1 MTGVLLSLFAALFYG
16 AADFCGGLAT
26 KRGSIFAVTLLSQ
39 ASGLALLLVLL
50 IFLPGHA
57 SAADLGWGA
66 LAGICGGLGIALLYH
81 ALSIGKMGVVSPI
94 TAVLAASVPL
104 GLGIFRGDHLTV
116 SQYIGIAIALI
127 AIVLISVSFEE
138 GGVREI
144 STAGVKEA
152 IASGIIIGGFLLF
165 ISFSSHAAGLTSL
178 AAARVAS
185 IGILALVAVVARASL
200 QPPAGTLGLVLFTGA
215 IDMTANALY
224 VLATY
229 NGYLSIAAVITSL
242 YPASTVFLARLILNE
257 RLMMSQK
264 FGVGLALAGVALIA
278 FRS

>member
-1 MTGVLLSLFAALFYG
+1 
-16 AADFCGGLAT
+16 
-26 KRGSIFAVTLLSQ
+26 
-39 ASGLALLLVLL
+39 
-50 IFLPGHA
+50 
-57 SAADLGWGA
+57 
-66 LAGICGGLGIALLYH
+66 
-81 ALSIGKMGVVSPI
+81 MGVVSPI

-104 GLGIFRGDHLTV
+104 GLGIFRGDHLV
-116 SQYIGIAIALI
+116 VPQYIGIAIALI